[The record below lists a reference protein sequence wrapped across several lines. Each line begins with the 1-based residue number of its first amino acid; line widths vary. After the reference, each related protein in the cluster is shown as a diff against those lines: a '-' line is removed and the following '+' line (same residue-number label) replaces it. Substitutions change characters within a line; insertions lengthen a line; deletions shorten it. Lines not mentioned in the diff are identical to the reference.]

1 MEKVNVAFLSLGS
14 NLGDRESQI
23 TQAIETMSAHNINL
37 IGNSSFF
44 YSEPMGFDSENHF
57 CNICI
62 KVTTTLEPL
71 VLLHRLKSIEQVFG
85 RTKKSINQVYEDRVI
100 DIDLIFYNKISL
112 ESPEL
117 TLPHPEWNK
126 RPFVYWPLLELVESL
141 NI

>member
-23 TQAIETMSAHNINL
+23 TQAIEAMSAHNINL

-44 YSEPMGFDSENHF
+44 YSEPMGFNSENHF

-71 VLLHRLKSIEQVFG
+71 VLLHRLKSIEQEFG

>member
-23 TQAIETMSAHNINL
+23 TQAIESMSLHGINL
-37 IGNSSFF
+37 IRSSSFF
-44 YSEPMGFDSENHF
+44 YSEPMGFDSENDF
-57 CNICI
+57 CNICV
-62 KVTTTLEPL
+62 KVTTALEPL
-71 VLLHRLKSIEQVFG
+71 MLLNRLKSIEREFG
-85 RTKKSINQVYEDRVI
+85 RTKKSINHTYEDRVI
-100 DIDLIFYNKISL
+100 DIDLIFYNQISFH
-112 ESPEL
+112 SIEL

>member
-23 TQAIETMSAHNINL
+23 TQAIEAMSAHNINL

-44 YSEPMGFDSENHF
+44 YSEPMGFNTENHF

-71 VLLHRLKSIEQVFG
+71 VLLHRLKSIEQEFG

-112 ESPEL
+112 YYYS
-117 TLPHPEWNK
+117 
-126 RPFVYWPLLELVESL
+126 
-141 NI
+141 

>member
-23 TQAIETMSAHNINL
+23 TQAIESMSLHGINL
-37 IGNSSFF
+37 IRSSSFF

-57 CNICI
+57 CNMCV
-62 KVTTTLEPL
+62 KVTTTLDPL
-71 VLLHRLKSIEQVFG
+71 MLLNRLKSIEQQFG
-85 RTKKSINQVYEDRVI
+85 RTKKSINHTYEDRVI
-100 DIDLIFYNKISL
+100 DIDLIFYNQISFH
-112 ESPEL
+112 SIEL

>member
-23 TQAIETMSAHNINL
+23 TQAIEAMSAHHINL
-37 IGNSSFF
+37 IANSSFF
-44 YSEPMGFDSENHF
+44 YSEPMGFNSENYF
-57 CNICI
+57 CNACA
-62 KVTTTLEPL
+62 KVTTTLDPL
-71 VLLHRLKSIEQVFG
+71 MLLERLKCIEQEFG
-85 RTKKSINQVYEDRVI
+85 RTKKSINQNYEDRVI

>member
-23 TQAIETMSAHNINL
+23 TQAIEAMSAHNINL

-71 VLLHRLKSIEQVFG
+71 VLLHRLKSIEQEFG

>member
-23 TQAIETMSAHNINL
+23 TQAIEAMSAHQINL
-37 IGNSSFF
+37 VANSSFF
-44 YSEPMGFDSENHF
+44 YSEPMGFNSENHF
-57 CNICI
+57 CNACV
-62 KVTTTLEPL
+62 KVTTTLDPL
-71 VLLHRLKSIEQVFG
+71 MLLERLKCIEQEFG
-85 RTKKSINQVYEDRVI
+85 RTKKSINQNYEDRVI

>member
-23 TQAIETMSAHNINL
+23 TQAIEAMSAHQINL
-37 IGNSSFF
+37 VANSSFF
-44 YSEPMGFDSENHF
+44 YSEPMGFNSENQF
-57 CNICI
+57 CNACV
-62 KVTTTLEPL
+62 KVTTTLGPL
-71 VLLHRLKSIEQVFG
+71 MLLERLKCIEQEFG
-85 RTKKSINQVYEDRVI
+85 RTKKSINQNYEDRVI

>member
-23 TQAIETMSAHNINL
+23 TQAIEAMSAHNINL

>member
-23 TQAIETMSAHNINL
+23 TQAIEAMSAHNINL

-44 YSEPMGFDSENHF
+44 YSEPMGFNSENHF

-71 VLLHRLKSIEQVFG
+71 VLLHRLKSIEQLFG

-117 TLPHPEWNK
+117 TLPHPEWNR

>member
-14 NLGDRESQI
+14 NLGDRETQI
-23 TQAIETMSAHNINL
+23 MQAIESMSLHDINPV
-37 IGNSSFF
+37 GNSSFF

-57 CNICI
+57 CNICV

-71 VLLHRLKSIEQVFG
+71 MLLNRLKSIEQELG
-85 RTKKSINQVYEDRVI
+85 RTQKSIKQSYVDRVI
-100 DIDLIFYNKISL
+100 DIDLIFYNKISFQ
-112 ESPEL
+112 SNEL

-141 NI
+141 II

>member
-1 MEKVNVAFLSLGS
+1 MEAVNVAFLSLGS

-23 TQAIETMSAHNINL
+23 TRTIESMSLHGINP
-37 IGNSSFF
+37 IRSSSFF
-44 YSEPMGFDSENHF
+44 YSEPMGFDSENQF
-57 CNICI
+57 CNVCV

-71 VLLHRLKSIEQVFG
+71 MLLKCLKSIEQEFG
-85 RTKKSINQVYEDRVI
+85 RTKKTINQTYEDRPI
-100 DIDLIFYNKISL
+100 DIDLIFYNQTSFH
-112 ESPEL
+112 STEL

>member
-14 NLGDRESQI
+14 NLGDLESQI
-23 TQAIETMSAHNINL
+23 TQAIEAMSAHNINL

-44 YSEPMGFDSENHF
+44 YSEPMGFNSENHF

-71 VLLHRLKSIEQVFG
+71 VLLHRLKSIEQEFG

>member
-23 TQAIETMSAHNINL
+23 TQAIEAMSAHNINL

-44 YSEPMGFDSENHF
+44 YSEPMGFNSENHF

-71 VLLHRLKSIEQVFG
+71 VLLHRLKSIEQEFG

-112 ESPEL
+112 QSTEL

-126 RPFVYWPLLELVESL
+126 RPFVYRPLLELVESL

>member
-23 TQAIETMSAHNINL
+23 TQAIEAMSAHNINL

-44 YSEPMGFDSENHF
+44 YSEPMGFNSENHF

-71 VLLHRLKSIEQVFG
+71 VLLHRLKSIEQEFG

-112 ESPEL
+112 QSTEL

-126 RPFVYWPLLELVESL
+126 RPFVYRPLLELVESL
-141 NI
+141 YI